1 MSGTGQAFGVED
13 VMVGWQD
20 RRDLET
26 IGQAWVEV
34 ELEAGWGTG
43 VRVVQRYVRF
53 SF

>member
-20 RRDLET
+20 QRDLES
-26 IGQAWVEV
+26 IGLAWV
-34 ELEAGWGTG
+34 ELEAGWATG
-43 VRVVQRYVRF
+43 VRVVQRYVIV